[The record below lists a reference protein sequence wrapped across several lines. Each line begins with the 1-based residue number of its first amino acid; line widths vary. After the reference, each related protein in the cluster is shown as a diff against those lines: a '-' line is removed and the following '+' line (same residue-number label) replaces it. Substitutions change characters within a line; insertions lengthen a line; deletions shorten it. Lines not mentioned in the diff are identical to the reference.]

1 MPDFMRRR
9 RWARFLDRSADLVA
23 DLSAPEKGWIS
34 TMRQA
39 LFMSAEDVAA
49 RKGVSRNAIYQAERS
64 EKEGSISLK
73 QMDRLARSMGGKFVY
88 AIVPDKPIEALKYDQ
103 ALLKARMLSAQK
115 QGFGHWSAEEQQ
127 DWIEDCAAQ
136 LLQDMPV
143 DFWNVPPRDA
153 S

>member
-23 DLSAPEKGWIS
+23 NLSAPEKGWMS

-39 LFMSAEDVAA
+39 LSMSAEDVAA

-73 QMDRLARSMGGKFVY
+73 QMDRLARAMGGTFVY
-88 AIVPDKPIEALKYDQ
+88 AIVPDKPIEALKHDQ
-103 ALLKARMLSAQK
+103 ALLRARALATDEK
-115 QGFGHWSAEEQQ
+115 GFAEWPSEEQQ
-127 DWIEDCAAQ
+127 DWIEDIAAQ
-136 LLQDMPV
+136 LLQEMPV
-143 DFWNVPPRDA
+143 DFWTPVA
-153 S
+153 